1 MESVYVVRGWDKAAA
16 ILVCDVVHEDGSTL
30 RHSEQCI
37 FLNLRIRR
45 QDPLRKTLDDRFGE
59 VEVLEQVQ
67 QGCSARRR
75 SSGELLRSRMGG
87 GGGEPYLDVQAI
99 VFCGFGGRLGGVFC
113 GGRDVALA
121 RGHRG
126 RGRGLR
132 LGRWP
137 ALEALRRPQ
146 AADPQ
151 LGYLRVGA
159 RRGGGLAARH
169 GWLHVL
175 CR

>member
-1 MESVYVVRGWDKAAA
+1 MVRGWDKAAA

-87 GGGEPYLDVQAI
+87 EGGSPTSMFRPSSSVGLAGGLGESSAAAETLLLRGGI
-99 VFCGFGGRLGGVFC
+99 VGAGEVCDWG
-113 GGRDVALA
+113 D
-121 RGHRG
+121 
-126 RGRGLR
+126 GLR
-132 LGRWP
+132 WRLS
-137 ALEALRRPQ
+137 ADRRPQ
-146 AADPQ
+146 THNWVTYAWE
-151 LGYLRVGA
+151 RVVVEA
-159 RRGGGLAARH
+159 WRRVTDGCTCF
-169 GWLHVL
+169 VVDTTFT
-175 CR
+175 